1 MHENMYLLKELFA
14 YCQANSPLYPQ
25 INVLTCSGLL
35 NDIKLLDSKLR
46 LADAD
51 RMFTAATTKINKNKD
66 DEDGGD
72 TKKKVKVTRDA
83 EGSDK
88 MHLATNAM
96 NRADFFEFLIRI
108 VKRKY
113 VETGEIQSISEALKN
128 FFKSVLPP

>member
-1 MHENMYLLKELFA
+1 M
-14 YCQANSPLYPQ
+14 
-25 INVLTCSGLL
+25 TCSGLL
-35 NDIKLLDSKLR
+35 NDIKLFDSKLR

-96 NRADFFEFLIRI
+96 NRADFFEFMIRI

-113 VETGEIQSISEALKN
+113 VETGEI
-128 FFKSVLPP
+128 